1 MNRLSRFAFGASYQ
15 PKPAVRPAAWPQQ
28 ISRTAFNSCIN
39 RFTAAPRLLRNLSYL
54 VKRFFLSCALLLNGL
69 LAGASEGAGRTD
81 SLLTELNRVLA
92 RKKEYD
98 GQRLNRIA
106 VLTADF
112 ASAEVNDNTRF
123 DLALHIYEEYKA
135 FKYDSAFVYCLKMR
149 RLADKLN
156 SPEKQEVA
164 KLKLAFVLLSS
175 GLFKETFETLDNI
188 SSRRLARP
196 DKQSLYFLKARAYSD
211 LGDFN
216 RDQTYRPGYYAKA
229 LAYADTA
236 LQFSRPGAY
245 EYLEVQEFRAQKN
258 NDLAAGAAVYS
269 QIRRLP
275 RLSQHQLAVSASTTA
290 YLYELAG
297 QEEKAVE
304 LLLVSAIADVK
315 SATKET
321 TAIFK
326 LSDYCYRKGDLKNA
340 YTFIREAR
348 ENAAFYK
355 ARQRQ
360 IEISHI
366 SSIIEGQKINIIE
379 NQRKS
384 LKTYAILMTLLAGAV
399 IAFAVVTWAA
409 LRRLRKADRLLSAAN
424 RELLDRNEELRQ
436 LNSGLNEANKIKEE
450 YIGYYFHN
458 NSQYIDKL
466 ETLKKRV
473 DALLN
478 SKQYAGV
485 QKLVDGV
492 NIKTER
498 NELLKG
504 FDTVFLRLFP
514 NFIAQF
520 NALFR
525 EEDQVHLPDD
535 QLLTT
540 EVRIFALIRLGITD
554 SEQISRMLGYS
565 INTIYTYKTRVK
577 NRSLVANEEFEARIQ
592 AIEAV

>member
-1 MNRLSRFAFGASYQ
+1 M
-15 PKPAVRPAAWPQQ
+15 K
-28 ISRTAFNSCIN
+28 
-39 RFTAAPRLLRNLSYL
+39 RLLLL
-54 VKRFFLSCALLLNGL
+54 CGLLLGLSPLRAVAGEISPKTDRL
-69 LAGASEGAGRTD
+69 LA
-81 SLLTELNRVLA
+81 ELNTALA
-92 RKKEYD
+92 HKKEYD
-98 GQRLNRIA
+98 GQRLNRIV

-112 ASAEVNDNTRF
+112 VSSEANDNTKF
-123 DLALHIYEEYKA
+123 DLGLRIYDEYKA
-135 FKYDSAFVYCLKMR
+135 FKYDSAFVYCQQIM
-149 RLADKLN
+149 RLAEQLR
-156 SPEKQEVA
+156 SPEKIEVA
-164 KLKLAFVLLSS
+164 RLKLAFVLLSS
-175 GLFKETFETLDNI
+175 GLFKETFETLDAI
-188 SSRRLARP
+188 RPRLLSPADR
-196 DKQSLYFLKARAYSD
+196 QSFYFLKARAYSD

-216 RDQTYRPGYYAKA
+216 QDQTYRPRYYARA

-236 LQFSRPGAY
+236 LRFSRPGSY
-245 EYLEVQEFRAQKN
+245 EELSVQEFRAQKTN
-258 NDLAAGAAVYS
+258 SLAAGAAVYAH
-269 QIRRLP
+269 IRRLP
-275 RLSQHQLAVSASTTA
+275 HLSLHQLAVSASTTA

-297 QEEKAVE
+297 QEEKAVQ

-315 SATKET
+315 TATKET

-326 LSDYCYRKGDLKNA
+326 LSDYCYRQGDLKNA

-348 ENAAFYK
+348 EDAAFYK

-360 IEISHI
+360 IEISHV

-384 LKTYAILMTLLAGAV
+384 LKTFAIIMTLLAGVV
-399 IAFAVVTWAA
+399 IGFAVVSFRQ
-409 LRRLRKADRLLSAAN
+409 LRRLRKADQLIFAAN
-424 RELLDRNEELRQ
+424 RELLERNGELRQ
-436 LNSGLNEANKIKEE
+436 LNSGLNEANRIKEE

-473 DALLN
+473 EALLA
-478 SKQYAGV
+478 SKQFAGV

-514 NFIAQF
+514 NFIGQF
-520 NALFR
+520 NELFR
-525 EEDQVHLPDD
+525 PEDRVPLPDD

-540 EVRIFALIRLGITD
+540 ELRIFALIRLGIAD

-577 NRSLVANEEFEARIQ
+577 NRSLLPNEEFEARIQ
-592 AIEAV
+592 AIQAV

>member
-1 MNRLSRFAFGASYQ
+1 LVEFSFSPEAKHIRLQTNYLLLLAIAR
-15 PKPAVRPAAWPQQ
+15 
-28 ISRTAFNSCIN
+28 IN
-39 RFTAAPRLLRNLSYL
+39 IYSSYL
-54 VKRFFLSCALLLNGL
+54 VKRLFFLCSFLLCAGPTYAF
-69 LAGASEGAGRTD
+69 AGASSTD
-81 SLLTELNRVLA
+81 SLLAELNQALA
-92 RKKEYD
+92 QTKEYD

-112 ASAEVNDNTRF
+112 ASSEVNDNTKF
-123 DLALHIYEEYKA
+123 DLGLRIYDEYKA
-135 FKYDSAFVYCLKMR
+135 FKYDSAFVYCQKIKHLAEQLK
-149 RLADKLN
+149 
-156 SPEKQEVA
+156 SPEKIEVA
-164 KLKLAFVLLSS
+164 KLKLTFVLLSS
-175 GLFKETFETLDNI
+175 GLFKETFETLATI
-188 SSRRLARP
+188 KPQLLTEA
-196 DKQSLYFLKARAYSD
+196 DKQSFYFLKARAYSD

-216 RDQTYRPGYYAKA
+216 QDQTYRPAYYAKS

-236 LQFSRPGAY
+236 LQYCRPGSY
-245 EYLEVQEFRAQKN
+245 ECLSVREFRAQKTGN
-258 NDLAAGAAVYS
+258 LAAGAAVYN

-275 RLSQHQLAVSASTTA
+275 HLTLHQLAVSASTTA

-297 QEEKAVE
+297 QQEKAIE

-315 SATKET
+315 TATKET

-340 YTFIREAR
+340 YTFIKEAR
-348 ENAAFYK
+348 ENATFYK

-360 IEISHI
+360 IEISHV

-379 NQRKS
+379 SQRKS
-384 LKTYAILMTLLAGAV
+384 LKTYAIIMTLLAGVV
-399 IAFAVVTWAA
+399 IGFAVVSFRQ
-409 LRRLRKADRLLSAAN
+409 LRQLRKAGRVIFATN
-424 RELLDRNEELRQ
+424 RELQERNVELRQ

-473 DALLN
+473 DALLS

-485 QKLVDGV
+485 QKLVDSV

-504 FDTVFLRLFP
+504 FDSVFLRLFP
-514 NFIAQF
+514 NFITQF

-525 EEDQVHLPDD
+525 EEDRIHLPED

-540 EVRIFALIRLGITD
+540 ELRIFALIRLGIDD

-577 NRSLVANEEFEARIQ
+577 NRSLLPNEEFEARIQ
-592 AIEAV
+592 AIQAV

>member
-1 MNRLSRFAFGASYQ
+1 MKLF
-15 PKPAVRPAAWPQQ
+15 
-28 ISRTAFNSCIN
+28 
-39 RFTAAPRLLRNLSYL
+39 LL
-54 VKRFFLSCALLLNGL
+54 FCGFLCALLPLRAV
-69 LAGASEGAGRTD
+69 AGPNTAD
-81 SLLTELNRVLA
+81 SLLTELNQALA
-92 RKKEYD
+92 HKKEYD

-112 ASAEVNDNTRF
+112 VSSEADDNAKF
-123 DLALHIYEEYKA
+123 DLGLRIYDEYKA
-135 FKYDSAFVYCLKMR
+135 FKYDSAFAYCQKIT
-149 RLADKLN
+149 RLAAQLR
-156 SPEKQEVA
+156 SPAKIEVA

-175 GLFKETFETLDNI
+175 GLFKETFETLDSI
-188 SSRRLARP
+188 DPRLLTAA
-196 DKQSLYFLKARAYSD
+196 DKQSFYFLVARAYSD

-216 RDQTYRPGYYAKA
+216 QDQTYRPTYYAKA

-236 LQFSRPGAY
+236 VQLARPGSY
-245 EYLEVQEFRAQKN
+245 EYLSVQEFRAQKTN
-258 NDLAAGAAVYS
+258 NLAAGAAVYQ
-269 QIRRLP
+269 QILRLP
-275 RLSQHQLAVSASTTA
+275 HLSLHQLAVSASTTA
-290 YLYELAG
+290 YVYELAG
-297 QEEKAVE
+297 QPAKAFE
-304 LLLVSAIADVK
+304 LLLVAAIADVK
-315 SATKET
+315 TATKET

-326 LSDYCYRKGDLKNA
+326 LSDYCYRQGDLKNA
-340 YTFIREAR
+340 YTFIKEAR
-348 ENAAFYK
+348 EDATFYK

-360 IEISHI
+360 IEISHV

-379 NQRKS
+379 SQRKS
-384 LKTYAILMTLLAGAV
+384 LKTYAIVMTLLTGVV
-399 IAFAVVTWAA
+399 IAFAVVSVRQV
-409 LRRLRKADRLLSAAN
+409 RRLRKADQLIFAAN
-424 RELLDRNEELRQ
+424 GELLERNDELRQ

-473 DALLN
+473 EALLA
-478 SKQYAGV
+478 SKQYGGV
-485 QKLVDGV
+485 QKLVDAV

-520 NALFR
+520 NELFR
-525 EEDQVHLPDD
+525 PEDRVVLADD

-540 EVRIFALIRLGITD
+540 ELRIFALIRLGIAD

-577 NRSLVANEEFEARIQ
+577 NRSLLPNEEFETRVQ
-592 AIEAV
+592 AIRAV

>member
-1 MNRLSRFAFGASYQ
+1 MKLFVVLCGFVLSML
-15 PKPAVRPAAWPQQ
+15 PA
-28 ISRTAFNSCIN
+28 
-39 RFTAAPRLLRNLSYL
+39 
-54 VKRFFLSCALLLNGL
+54 CAL
-69 LAGASEGAGRTD
+69 AGPATAD
-81 SLLTELNRVLA
+81 SLLTELNQALA
-92 RKKEYD
+92 HKKEYD

-112 ASAEVNDNTRF
+112 ASAEVSDDTRF
-123 DLALHIYEEYKA
+123 DLGLRIYDEYKA
-135 FKYDSAFVYCLKMR
+135 FKYDSAFVYCQKIT
-149 RLADKLN
+149 RLAERLGK
-156 SPEKQEVA
+156 PEKVEIA

-175 GLFKETFETLDNI
+175 GLFKETFETLESI
-188 SSRRLARP
+188 RP
-196 DKQSLYFLKARAYSD
+196 GFLNVVDKQSFYFLKARAYSD

-216 RDQTYRPGYYAKA
+216 QDQTYRPVYYQKA

-236 LQFSRPGAY
+236 LLFSRPGSY
-245 EYLEVQEFRAQKN
+245 ESLSVQEFRAQKTN
-258 NDLAAGAAVYS
+258 NLAAGAAVYE

-275 RLSQHQLAVSASTTA
+275 RLTLHQLAVSASTTA
-290 YLYELAG
+290 YVYELAG
-297 QEEKAVE
+297 QPDKAFE
-304 LLLVSAIADVK
+304 LLLVAAIADVK
-315 SATKET
+315 TATKET

-326 LSDYCYRKGDLKNA
+326 LSDYCYRQGDLKNA
-340 YTFIREAR
+340 YTFIKEAR
-348 ENAAFYK
+348 EDATFYK

-360 IEISHI
+360 IEISHV

-384 LKTYAILMTLLAGAV
+384 LKTYAIIMTLLAGVVIGFAV
-399 IAFAVVTWAA
+399 ISFRQ
-409 LRRLRKADRLLSAAN
+409 LRKVRKADQLIFAAN
-424 RELLDRNEELRQ
+424 QELRERNEALHE
-436 LNSGLNEANKIKEE
+436 LNSDLNEANRIKEE
-450 YIGYYFHN
+450 YIGFYFHN

-473 DALLN
+473 DALLA

-485 QKLVDGV
+485 QKLVDSV

-525 EEDQVHLPDD
+525 EEDRISLPDD

-540 EVRIFALIRLGITD
+540 ELRIFALIRLGIVD

-577 NRSLVANEEFEARIQ
+577 NRSLLPNEEFEARIQ
-592 AIEAV
+592 AIQAV

>member
-1 MNRLSRFAFGASYQ
+1 MPGYAFAEAS
-15 PKPAVRPAAWPQQ
+15 AA
-28 ISRTAFNSCIN
+28 
-39 RFTAAPRLLRNLSYL
+39 
-54 VKRFFLSCALLLNGL
+54 
-69 LAGASEGAGRTD
+69 D
-81 SLLTELNRVLA
+81 SLLTELNQALA
-92 RKKEYD
+92 HKKEYD

-112 ASAEVNDNTRF
+112 ASSEANDNAKF
-123 DLALHIYEEYKA
+123 DLGLRIYDEYKA
-135 FKYDSAFVYCLKMR
+135 FKYDSAFVYCQKIR
-149 RLADKLN
+149 RLAEQLK
-156 SPEKQEVA
+156 SPEKIEVA
-164 KLKLAFVLLSS
+164 NLKLAFVLLSS

-188 SSRRLARP
+188 NSRRLTEA
-196 DKQSLYFLKARAYSD
+196 DKQSFYFLKARAYSD

-216 RDQTYRPGYYAKA
+216 QDQTYRPAYYAKA
-229 LAYADTA
+229 RAYADTA
-236 LQFSRPGAY
+236 LQFCRPGSY
-245 EYLEVQEFRAQKN
+245 ECLSVQEFRAQKTN
-258 NDLAAGAAVYS
+258 NLAAGAAVYN

-275 RLSQHQLAVSASTTA
+275 RLTLHQLAVSASTTA

-297 QEEKAVE
+297 QPEKAFE

-315 SATKET
+315 TATKET

-326 LSDYCYRKGDLKNA
+326 LSDYCYRQGDLKNA
-340 YTFIREAR
+340 YTFIKEAR
-348 ENAAFYK
+348 EDAAFYK

-360 IEISHI
+360 IEISHV

-384 LKTYAILMTLLAGAV
+384 LKTYAIIMTLLAGVV
-399 IAFAVVTWAA
+399 IGFAVVSFRQ
-409 LRRLRKADRLLSAAN
+409 LRRLRKADQLIFAAN
-424 RELLDRNEELRQ
+424 RELLERNGELRQ

-473 DALLN
+473 EALLS

-514 NFIAQF
+514 NFITQF
-520 NALFR
+520 NTLFR
-525 EEDQVHLPDD
+525 EEDRIHLPED

-540 EVRIFALIRLGITD
+540 ELRIFALIRLGIDD

-577 NRSLVANEEFEARIQ
+577 NRSLLPNEEFETRVQAIQ
-592 AIEAV
+592 AV

>member
-1 MNRLSRFAFGASYQ
+1 MRLRGSRRVEPCDAQAICYF
-15 PKPAVRPAAWPQQ
+15 WD
-28 ISRTAFNSCIN
+28 
-39 RFTAAPRLLRNLSYL
+39 LRRSNGYPSHL
-54 VKRFFLSCALLLNGL
+54 VKLLFVLCGFLLSVLPVCAF
-69 LAGASEGAGRTD
+69 AGTAPAD
-81 SLLTELNRVLA
+81 SLLTELNQALA
-92 RKKEYD
+92 HKKEYD

-112 ASAEVNDNTRF
+112 ASAEVSDDTRF
-123 DLALHIYEEYKA
+123 DLGLRIYDEYKA
-135 FKYDSAFVYCLKMR
+135 FKYDSAFVYCQKITQLAE
-149 RLADKLN
+149 RLNK
-156 SPEKQEVA
+156 PEKLEIA

-175 GLFKETFETLDNI
+175 GLFKETFDTLERI
-188 SSRRLARP
+188 RP
-196 DKQSLYFLKARAYSD
+196 AYLTEADKQSFYFLKARAYSD

-216 RDQTYRPGYYAKA
+216 QDQTYRPTYYRKA

-236 LQFSRPGAY
+236 LLFSRPGSY
-245 EYLEVQEFRAQKN
+245 ESLSVQEFRAQKTN
-258 NDLAAGAAVYS
+258 NLAAGAAVYE

-275 RLSQHQLAVSASTTA
+275 RLTLHQLAVSASTTA
-290 YLYELAG
+290 YVYELAG
-297 QEEKAVE
+297 QPAKAFE
-304 LLLVSAIADVK
+304 LLLVAAIADVK
-315 SATKET
+315 TATKET

-326 LSDYCYRKGDLKNA
+326 LSDYCYRQGDLKNA
-340 YTFIREAR
+340 YTFIKEAR
-348 ENAAFYK
+348 EDATFYK

-360 IEISHI
+360 IEISHV

-384 LKTYAILMTLLAGAV
+384 LKTYAIIMTLLAGVVIGFAV
-399 IAFAVVTWAA
+399 ISFRQ
-409 LRRLRKADRLLSAAN
+409 LRKVRKADQLIFAAN
-424 RELLDRNEELRQ
+424 QELRERNEALHA
-436 LNSGLNEANKIKEE
+436 LNSDLNEANKIKEE
-450 YIGYYFHN
+450 YIGFYFHN

-473 DALLN
+473 DALLT

-485 QKLVDGV
+485 QKLVDSV

-504 FDTVFLRLFP
+504 FDSVFLRLFP

-525 EEDQVHLPDD
+525 EEDRISLPED

-540 EVRIFALIRLGITD
+540 ELRIFALIRLGIVD

-577 NRSLVANEEFEARIQ
+577 NRSLLPNEEFEARIQ
-592 AIEAV
+592 AIQAV

>member
-1 MNRLSRFAFGASYQ
+1 MR
-15 PKPAVRPAAWPQQ
+15 AV
-28 ISRTAFNSCIN
+28 
-39 RFTAAPRLLRNLSYL
+39 
-54 VKRFFLSCALLLNGL
+54 
-69 LAGASEGAGRTD
+69 AGAGTAD
-81 SLLTELNRVLA
+81 SLLTELNQALA
-92 RKKEYD
+92 HKKEYD

-112 ASAEVNDNTRF
+112 VSSEANDNTKF
-123 DLALHIYEEYKA
+123 DLGLRIYEEYKA
-135 FKYDSAFVYCLKMR
+135 FKYDSAFAYCQKITQ
-149 RLADKLN
+149 LAAQLR
-156 SPEKQEVA
+156 SPEKIEVA

-175 GLFKETFETLDNI
+175 GLFKETFETLDSI
-188 SSRRLARP
+188 DPRRLTAA
-196 DKQSLYFLKARAYSD
+196 DKQSFYFLLARAYSD

-216 RDQTYRPGYYAKA
+216 QDQTYRPRYYAKA

-236 LQFSRPGAY
+236 VLLARPGSY
-245 EYLEVQEFRAQKN
+245 EYLSVQEFRAQKTN
-258 NDLAAGAAVYS
+258 NLAAGAAVYQ
-269 QIRRLP
+269 QILQLP
-275 RLSQHQLAVSASTTA
+275 HLSLHQLAVSASTTA
-290 YLYELAG
+290 YVYELAG
-297 QEEKAVE
+297 QPEKAFE

-315 SATKET
+315 TATKET

-326 LSDYCYRKGDLKNA
+326 LSDYCYRQGDLKNA
-340 YTFIREAR
+340 YTFIKEAR
-348 ENAAFYK
+348 EDATFYK

-360 IEISHI
+360 IEISHV

-384 LKTYAILMTLLAGAV
+384 LKTYAIIMTLLASVV
-399 IAFAVVTWAA
+399 IGFAVVSVRQ
-409 LRRLRKADRLLSAAN
+409 LRRLRKADQLIFAAN
-424 RELLDRNEELRQ
+424 RELLERNGELRQ

-473 DALLN
+473 EALLA
-478 SKQYAGV
+478 SKQYAGA
-485 QKLVDGV
+485 QKLVDAV

-504 FDTVFLRLFP
+504 FDSVFLRLFP

-520 NALFR
+520 NELFR
-525 EEDQVHLPDD
+525 PEDCIALPDD

-540 EVRIFALIRLGITD
+540 ELRIFALIRLGIAD

-577 NRSLVANEEFEARIQ
+577 NRSLLPNEEFEARVQAIQ
-592 AIEAV
+592 AV

>member
-1 MNRLSRFAFGASYQ
+1 VAVLLLAQFGSTLAAQ
-15 PKPAVRPAAWPQQ
+15 PAAPSSL
-28 ISRTAFNSCIN
+28 IFSS
-39 RFTAAPRLLRNLSYL
+39 LSYL
-54 VKRFFLSCALLLNGL
+54 VKRFLLFCGLLLNGL
-69 LAGASEGAGRTD
+69 LACANDRTGTAD
-81 SLLTELNRVLA
+81 SLLTELNHTLA

-106 VLTADF
+106 ALTADF
-112 ASAEVNDNTRF
+112 ASTEASDNAKF
-123 DLALHIYEEYKA
+123 DLGVRIYEEYKA
-135 FKYDSAFVYCLKMR
+135 FKYDSAFAYGQR
-149 RLADKLN
+149 ITRLAAQLH
-156 SPEKQEVA
+156 SPEKMELA

-175 GLFKETFETLDNI
+175 GLFKETFDTLDRINPA
-188 SSRRLARP
+188 RLNGP
-196 DKQSLYFLKARAYSD
+196 DKQSFYFLKARAYSD
-211 LGDFN
+211 LGNFN
-216 RDQTYRPGYYAKA
+216 QDQVYRPVYYAKA

-236 LQFSRPGAY
+236 LQFSRPGSY
-245 EYLEVQEFRAQKN
+245 EYLSVQEFRAQKM
-258 NDLAAGAAVYS
+258 NDLRTGEAVYE
-269 QIRRLP
+269 QIRHLP
-275 RLSQHQLAVSASTTA
+275 RLSLHQLAVSASTTA

-297 QEEKAVE
+297 QPNKAFE
-304 LLLVSAIADVK
+304 LLLLAAIADVK
-315 SATKET
+315 TATKET

-326 LSDYCYRKGDLKNA
+326 LSDYCYRQGDLQNA

-360 IEISHI
+360 IEISHV

-379 NQRKS
+379 SQRKS
-384 LKTYAILMTLLAGAV
+384 LKTYAIIMTVLAGVV
-399 IAFAVVTWAA
+399 IAFAAVSGLA
-409 LRRLRKADRLLSAAN
+409 LRKLRKADRLISAAN
-424 RELLDRNEELRQ
+424 GSLQARNDELHQ
-436 LNSGLNEANKIKEE
+436 LNHGLNEANKIKEE

-473 DALLN
+473 EALLS
-478 SKQYAGV
+478 SKQYAGL

-504 FDTVFLRLFP
+504 FDSVFLRLFP

-525 EEDQVHLPDD
+525 EEDRVVLADD
-535 QLLTT
+535 QLLTA
-540 EVRIFALIRLGITD
+540 ELRIFALIRLGIAD

-577 NRSLVANEEFEARIQ
+577 NRSVVPNDEFEARIQ
-592 AIEAV
+592 TIEAV

>member
-1 MNRLSRFAFGASYQ
+1 M
-15 PKPAVRPAAWPQQ
+15 
-28 ISRTAFNSCIN
+28 
-39 RFTAAPRLLRNLSYL
+39 
-54 VKRFFLSCALLLNGL
+54 KRFFLFCSLLLSSLQVWAVG
-69 LAGASEGAGRTD
+69 SPTD
-81 SLLTELNRVLA
+81 SLLTELNQALA
-92 RKKEYD
+92 HKKEYD

-112 ASAEVNDNTRF
+112 AASEANDNARF
-123 DLALHIYEEYKA
+123 DLALRIYDEYKA
-135 FKYDSAFVYCLKMR
+135 FKYDSAFVYCQKIR
-149 RLADKLN
+149 RLAKQLR
-156 SPEKQEVA
+156 SPEKLEVA

-175 GLFKETFETLDNI
+175 GLFKETFETLDSINA
-188 SSRRLARP
+188 RRLTLP

-211 LGDFN
+211 LGNFN
-216 RDQTYRPGYYAKA
+216 QDQTYRPAYYAKA

-236 LQFSRPGAY
+236 LQFCRPESY
-245 EYLEVQEFRAQKN
+245 ECLEVQEFRAQKN
-258 NDLAAGAAVYS
+258 ADLAAGAAIYR
-269 QIRRLP
+269 QILRLP
-275 RLSQHQLAVSASTTA
+275 RLTLHQLAVSASTTS

-297 QEEKAVE
+297 QPEKAFE

-315 SATKET
+315 TATKET

-326 LSDYCYRKGDLKNA
+326 LSDYCYRQGDLKNA

-360 IEISHI
+360 IEISHV
-366 SSIIEGQKINIIE
+366 SSVIEGQKINIIE
-379 NQRKS
+379 NQRRS
-384 LKTYAILMTLLAGAV
+384 LKTYAIMMTALASVV
-399 IAFAVVTWAA
+399 IVFAVVSALA
-409 LRRLRKADRLLSAAN
+409 LRKLRKADQLIFAAN
-424 RELLDRNEELRQ
+424 RELKARNDELHQ
-436 LNSGLNEANKIKEE
+436 LNSGLNEANTIKEE

-473 DALLN
+473 EALLG
-478 SKQYAGV
+478 SKQYAGL
-485 QKLVDGV
+485 QKLVDSV

-504 FDTVFLRLFP
+504 FDSVFLRLFP

-525 EEDQVHLPDD
+525 DEDRVVLADD
-535 QLLTT
+535 QLLTA
-540 EVRIFALIRLGITD
+540 ELRIFALIRLGISD

-577 NRSLVANEEFEARIQ
+577 NRSLVPNEEFEARIQ